1 MFNLYRHWNMYYMH
15 GDPGKPAIIV
25 FLKEGTL
32 QSNVFGAMIYAIGL
46 MPLAEQMPTEVL
58 RALQP

>member
-1 MFNLYRHWNMYYMH
+1 MYYMH

-58 RALQP
+58 QALQP